1 MLPENKQNERRFDE
15 ILKKNLKKHREPIR
29 DDFTRE
35 LLAKIQKVEQQKALA
50 KVIWQERAALAACIL
65 LPIGMITVMFAFP
78 NLVVQSAQLLT
89 KLYSLII
96 PSIESFINHWQLWIY
111 YILAAAA
118 CLYAFYESLLREN

>member
-29 DDFTRE
+29 QDFTQE
-35 LLAKIQKVEQQKALA
+35 LLAKIRIVEQQKALA
-50 KVIWQERAALAACIL
+50 KVIRQERAALAAFIL
-65 LPIGMITVMFAFP
+65 LPVGATAVMFAFP
-78 NLVVQSAQLLT
+78 NLAAESAQLLT
-89 KLYSLII
+89 KLYSPII
-96 PSIESFINHWQLWIY
+96 QSIESFINHWQLWVC